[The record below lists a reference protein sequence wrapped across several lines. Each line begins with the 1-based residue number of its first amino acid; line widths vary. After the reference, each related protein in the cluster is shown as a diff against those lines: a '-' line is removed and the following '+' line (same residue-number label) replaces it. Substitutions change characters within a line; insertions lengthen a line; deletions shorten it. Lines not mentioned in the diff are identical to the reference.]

1 MICSRATK
9 ESTPE
14 QERILREL
22 NTYGAKCEDR
32 NWSLSL
38 YLSIFLE
45 AVRIGAIGEIT
56 LGDDVVT
63 YEVHADILETRE

>member
-22 NTYGAKCEDR
+22 NTYSANCEDR
-32 NWSLSL
+32 NWRPSL

-45 AVRIGAIGEIT
+45 AVRIGAIGEIII
-56 LGDDVVT
+56 GDTT
-63 YEVHADILETRE
+63 YEVHADILETVK

>member
-1 MICSRATK
+1 MVCSRATK

-14 QERILREL
+14 QERILRKF
-22 NTYGAKCEDR
+22 NTYSAKCEDR
-32 NWSLSL
+32 NWRPSL

-56 LGDDVVT
+56 LGDVVT